1 MPTLYVVTTPIGNL
15 GDLSPRAR
23 EALAASRRIFAED
36 TRRTRALLS
45 YAGIA
50 GKTLVRVDAH
60 ATEERVARLVQGMD
74 ATESAALVTDAGVP
88 GVSDPGAAIVRAA
101 AEHGV
106 RVVPIPGPSA
116 LTTAVAA
123 SGLVEG
129 PFFFLGFL
137 PRQGK
142 KRRLAL
148 ERVNTTAEPI
158 VLFEAPQRIAET
170 LAELAETMPA
180 RRAVLCRELT
190 KLHEEI
196 LRGTLSELALLERE
210 WLGEITL
217 VLGEHVVAEREV
229 AAEPEDVDAEIRA
242 RLEKGAHPKDLA
254 TELAARLGIP
264 RRAAYARVLAVRG
277 PG

>member
-60 ATEERVARLVQGMD
+60 ATEERVGRLVQGMD

-88 GVSDPGAAIVRAA
+88 GVSDPGAALVRAA

-148 ERVNTTAEPI
+148 ERVNATAEPV

-196 LRGTLSELALLERE
+196 VRGTAADLASKYANEEAR
-210 WLGEITL
+210 GEIVLVVGAAPAPEGLDPAAVQAVRTL
-217 VLGEHVVAEREV
+217 VEAGARTKTAAKVVSDLTGAPANALYREV
-229 AAEPEDVDAEIRA
+229 A
-242 RLEKGAHPKDLA
+242 
-254 TELAARLGIP
+254 T
-264 RRAAYARVLAVRG
+264 
-277 PG
+277 